1 MIRAVTVGFP
11 APSRLPCAARGT
23 PAARGGVCF
32 CFLWRGAGPSD
43 PVGGG
48 PLTERLTL
56 SHCCGH
62 RCPLGVSVSECVI
75 IDAACAAARGP
86 HDVYRSLW
94 VDINPFTPRRVPPR
108 LPLHFHT
115 YTFVGDATALMST
128 HTLHRAQPHTARRAA
143 VDRLRRL
150 AAGHRAL
157 PAHTRPRP
165 LVLRALP
172 RRRARRRR
180 PRRAAA
186 AAAVLLM
193 PCAAGSLSE

>member
-1 MIRAVTVGFP
+1 MPSDNLILAVLPSTTTSTPPPLFSGFP
-11 APSRLPCAARGT
+11 RKSVLILGRIRN
-23 PAARGGVCF
+23 
-32 CFLWRGAGPSD
+32 SY
-43 PVGGG
+43 
-48 PLTERLTL
+48 LTL